1 MRVEGSGGPRGMQG
15 GTYPPLMRSQ
25 GQVGGGTGGP
35 QGMQGGT
42 YPPTP
47 TIDTDTALQSE

>member
-25 GQVGGGTGGP
+25 GQVGGGMGGP